1 MFFGRY
7 IAVTQP
13 IKYAK
18 HKNNNRVIFT
28 IILVWVTSAAIGAPL
43 VLGEFSSEAPWRRQQ
58 CVLARRGGDGTWAAV
73 EAGTMWRRGPGGSG
87 CRGEKLY
94 RRGH

>member
-1 MFFGRY
+1 MSDVDNRFPIAESSPFLTTLVFFRRY

-43 VLGEFSSEAPWRRQQ
+43 VLGEFSSAAPRRKRQ
-58 CVLARRGGDGTWAAV
+58 CVLARRG
-73 EAGTMWRRGPGGSG
+73 
-87 CRGEKLY
+87 
-94 RRGH
+94 